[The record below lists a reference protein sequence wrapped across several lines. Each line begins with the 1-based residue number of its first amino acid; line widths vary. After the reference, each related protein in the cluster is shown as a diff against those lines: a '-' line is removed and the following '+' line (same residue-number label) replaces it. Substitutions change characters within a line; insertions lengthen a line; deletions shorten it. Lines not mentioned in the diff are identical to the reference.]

1 MKDRVLVTGA
11 AGGLGKAFAAE
22 CAARGWDLMLTDR
35 SDAALAVLA
44 AGLERMYG
52 VDVAWRAAD
61 LTVGAQRE
69 EMWADLSARG
79 ETLCMVVNV
88 AGLDFEGPFTER
100 TSEELCTIVRV
111 NVESVVA
118 VTHRALKFRNPMK
131 PFSVINVS
139 SLAGFQ
145 PMPVK
150 AVYAASKRFLLDLS
164 VALGREMKSQGVTFT
179 AVCPAG
185 MPSNPEVM
193 RAIDRQGILG
203 QLTTMNVG
211 TVASRTLDRAA
222 RRSSVYVPGTLNAF
236 VGAVSRLVP
245 PRWTAAWVG
254 MRWEKARAR
263 VAREDG
269 NAPPL
274 KPARA
279 GGTGA
284 ASRHRYVGTP
294 G

>member
-11 AGGLGKAFAAE
+11 SGGLGKAFAAE
-22 CAARGWDLMLTDR
+22 CAARGWDLCLTDR
-35 SDAALAVLA
+35 SEAALTLLA

-61 LTVGAQRE
+61 LTVPADRE
-69 EMWADLSARG
+69 ELWADLAARG
-79 ETLCMVVNV
+79 ETLCMAVNV

-111 NVESVVA
+111 NIESVVA
-118 VTHRALKFRNPMK
+118 VTHSALTFRNPMK
-131 PFSVINVS
+131 PFAVINVS

-164 VALGREMKSQGVTFT
+164 IALGREMKSQGVTFT
-179 AVCPAG
+179 ALCPAG
-185 MPSNPEVM
+185 MPSNPQVI
-193 RAIDRQGILG
+193 RAIDAQGFLG

-211 TVASRTLDRAA
+211 TVASRTLDRAV
-222 RRSSVYVPGTLNAF
+222 RRSSVYVPGVLNTV
-236 VGAVSRLVP
+236 VGAVSRLIP
-245 PRWTAAWVG
+245 PGWTAAWVG
-254 MRWEKARAR
+254 RRWEKARAR
-263 VAREDG
+263 AS
-269 NAPPL
+269 APNPT
-274 KPARA
+274 PEP
-279 GGTGA
+279 
-284 ASRHRYVGTP
+284 SVGTEVVSRRRYAGIP